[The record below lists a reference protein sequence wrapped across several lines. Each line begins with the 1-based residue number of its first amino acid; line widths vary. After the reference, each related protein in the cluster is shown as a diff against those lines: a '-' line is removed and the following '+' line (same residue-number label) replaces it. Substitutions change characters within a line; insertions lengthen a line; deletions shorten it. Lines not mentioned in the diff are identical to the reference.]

1 MNFTYKEFASAYFN
15 VFISSNDYYL
25 NKKIECSNDEEEEKR
40 IYFYNPPKKI
50 GPEKLIAPN
59 NNIKQPSNESDIF
72 KKPYDIIKAK
82 LKYIIDL
89 SPKKKFIGHNKKK
102 N

>member
-40 IYFYNPPKKI
+40 IYFYPPSKKQ
-50 GPEKLIAPN
+50 A
-59 NNIKQPSNESDIF
+59 
-72 KKPYDIIKAK
+72 KK
-82 LKYIIDL
+82 
-89 SPKKKFIGHNKKK
+89 S
-102 N
+102 

>member
-40 IYFYNPPKKI
+40 MYFYTPPKKK

-82 LKYIIDL
+82 PKYIIDL